1 MSPGLPAPFL
11 QNHRLC
17 SRRRRE
23 NKSASRAEQA
33 WLRPWQSRL
42 GRTGFVCHYVP
53 NNYMHTYIHNY
64 IHTYIITAL
73 TSLLT
78 GCPCTAVV
86 PWLRNLLTDKH
97 STEQR
102 GMIQNRLAECS
113 PPACLSSADSS
124 ARAEP
129 ETEAAKTGN
138 QKSKKPQ
145 PEQHAACSQKA
156 TVKVRQSRQS
166 SMQHA
171 MQHTA
176 LCSAEQVE
184 ENSAQHSST
193 QHAMQH
199 TA

>member
-1 MSPGLPAPFL
+1 
-11 QNHRLC
+11 
-17 SRRRRE
+17 
-23 NKSASRAEQA
+23 
-33 WLRPWQSRL
+33 
-42 GRTGFVCHYVP
+42 
-53 NNYMHTYIHNY
+53 MHTYIHNY
-64 IHTYIITAL
+64 IHTYIHNYSIHSLADRLPLYSSCAL
-73 TSLLT
+73 AEESADRQTQHRT
-78 GCPCTAVV
+78 E
-86 PWLRNLLTDKH
+86 RHD
-97 STEQR
+97 TEQTCR
-102 GMIQNRLAECS
+102 ML

-129 ETEAAKTGN
+129 ETEAATTGN

>member
-1 MSPGLPAPFL
+1 ML
-11 QNHRLC
+11 
-17 SRRRRE
+17 
-23 NKSASRAEQA
+23 
-33 WLRPWQSRL
+33 
-42 GRTGFVCHYVP
+42 
-53 NNYMHTYIHNY
+53 
-64 IHTYIITAL
+64 
-73 TSLLT
+73 
-78 GCPCTAVV
+78 
-86 PWLRNLLTDKH
+86 
-97 STEQR
+97 
-102 GMIQNRLAECS
+102 

-129 ETEAAKTGN
+129 ETEAACTGN

-184 ENSAQHSST
+184 ENSAQQSST

-199 TA
+199 TACRADRAACSMTCSTQHELCRAYRAAQCMRRPRSSAALHPDCLWGARAPRQHRQYWRSQHRKAKLGVGRFFNRGRSGGFLLTDFGSQGGTPLRIDFGPDLDSLYIIN

>member
-1 MSPGLPAPFL
+1 ML
-11 QNHRLC
+11 
-17 SRRRRE
+17 
-23 NKSASRAEQA
+23 
-33 WLRPWQSRL
+33 
-42 GRTGFVCHYVP
+42 
-53 NNYMHTYIHNY
+53 
-64 IHTYIITAL
+64 
-73 TSLLT
+73 
-78 GCPCTAVV
+78 
-86 PWLRNLLTDKH
+86 
-97 STEQR
+97 
-102 GMIQNRLAECS
+102 

-129 ETEAAKTGN
+129 ETEAATTGN

-145 PEQHAACSQKA
+145 PEQHAACSKKA